1 MMYEWL
7 LRGAAPRCSCACC
20 AHVFRSGRCAPITTR
35 SARFRPPLSP
45 SSRILARSGRSARH
59 APRARS
65 AVLTSAVFL
74 SSIFWHRS
82 LRHSRVRSHHP
93 RALLTRVK
101 NLCLD
106 NEFAES
112 KEDRL
117 NRRDRLARASS
128 PREEAPS
135 LRQGRPPRVS
145 LRYSARGRELGRYP
159 VLRTSTL
166 ERHSTAALRIA
177 KAISCLARSLTR
189 FFCSRGV
196 F

>member
-20 AHVFRSGRCAPITTR
+20 AHVFRSGRCGPTTTR

-59 APRARS
+59 APRAPS
-65 AVLTSAVFL
+65 ARGLLPSAVFL
-74 SSIFWHRS
+74 PSIFWHRS
-82 LRHSRVRSHHP
+82 LRYSRVRSHHP

-117 NRRDRLARASS
+117 NRRRGLAQAYS
-128 PREEAPS
+128 PCEEAPS
-135 LRQGRPPRVS
+135 LPQGRSRACLFGTRREVESSAVIRCCAP
-145 LRYSARGRELGRYP
+145 LRSNA
-159 VLRTSTL
+159 TL
-166 ERHSTAALRIA
+166 AALRIA
-177 KAISCLARSLTR
+177 GPFL
-189 FFCSRGV
+189 V
-196 F
+196 

>member
-1 MMYEWL
+1 MTHEWL
-7 LRGAAPRCSCACC
+7 LRGADPALLMCLLHSCFPKRQMCPNHDSVRPFSPPFKSIISNPSAKRSLKRSLSSPR
-20 AHVFRSGRCAPITTR
+20 TT
-35 SARFRPPLSP
+35 
-45 SSRILARSGRSARH
+45 SSQ
-59 APRARS
+59 RAGC
-65 AVLTSAVFL
+65 LLPSAVFL

-128 PREEAPS
+128 PREEARAYGRVARRACRFGTRREVESSAVIRCCAP
-135 LRQGRPPRVS
+135 LRSNV
-145 LRYSARGRELGRYP
+145 
-159 VLRTSTL
+159 TL
-166 ERHSTAALRIA
+166 QQPFALRRPF
-177 KAISCLARSLTR
+177 L
-189 FFCSRGV
+189 V
-196 F
+196 